1 MGLEAENNGDGRF
14 PIQIGSV
21 EWLAMDIAMNG
32 LKSRIKGVGGFL
44 FWIGNLIGSITCKAA
59 SISLSCNSKLHVAK
73 GEARLLIF
81 KVALWN
87 VSNDGELMCVTVSL
101 TSIVTTAFEPFLPRF

>member
-1 MGLEAENNGDGRF
+1 MVME
-14 PIQIGSV
+14 
-21 EWLAMDIAMNG
+21 
-32 LKSRIKGVGGFL
+32 GF
-44 FWIGNLIGSITCKAA
+44 
-59 SISLSCNSKLHVAK
+59 LHVAK
-73 GEARLLIF
+73 GEAGLLIF